1 MDAPIL
7 CHLLAKHETEAFNSA
22 HCAKEQLHG
31 NVESRQV
38 IWIFILLAFFF
49 SFKTH
54 HSQTHELCLINWG
67 SIPPSLPRTVPIPV
81 PIIQAQLLIVATF
94 TLKSAPVWLINARV
108 ILHVNW

>member
-7 CHLLAKHETEAFNSA
+7 CHLLAKHETEAFNSG

-31 NVESRQV
+31 NCGIKASYMD
-38 IWIFILLAFFF
+38 FHSAGLFF